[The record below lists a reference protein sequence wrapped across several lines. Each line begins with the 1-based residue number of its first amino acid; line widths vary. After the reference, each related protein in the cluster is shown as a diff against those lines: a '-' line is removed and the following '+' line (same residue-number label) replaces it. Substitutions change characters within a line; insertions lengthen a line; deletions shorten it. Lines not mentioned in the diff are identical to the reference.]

1 MLIEHGAV
9 VAAQNND
16 WETPLHLASRWGKV
30 EVARMLI
37 EHGADVAAQ
46 NKDLETPLHLA
57 SRPDSRS
64 FQLKE
69 PGKVSQLLF
78 EQGTDVIA
86 KNKDGLTPF
95 HLASLSRHPEDSCA
109 QVLLQHGADPGDVSL
124 GVFGL
129 DWDPEMD
136 WDWDRHSG

>member
-1 MLIEHGAV
+1 M
-9 VAAQNND
+9 AAQNKD
-16 WETPLHLASRWGKV
+16 GETPLHLASLSGHV

-57 SRPDSRS
+57 YRPDSRS
-64 FQLKE
+64 FQSKE

-78 EQGTDVIA
+78 EQGADVNP

-95 HLASLSRHPEDSCA
+95 HLASRSRHLEDSRA

-124 GVFGL
+124 GVFGS

-136 WDWDRHSG
+136 WDWD